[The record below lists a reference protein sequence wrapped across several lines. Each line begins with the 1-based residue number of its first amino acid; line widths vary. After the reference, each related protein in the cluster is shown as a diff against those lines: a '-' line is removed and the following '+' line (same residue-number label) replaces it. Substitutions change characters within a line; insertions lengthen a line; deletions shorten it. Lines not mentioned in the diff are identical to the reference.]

1 MVIIQSAFANIML
14 AFHDLRTKLGLGSA
28 SLIELSVYAAMIDI
42 SRTNGRDDISIDELR
57 QHSLLENIP
66 KPSVYRAISNLQIAG
81 KCAHIGSARSGKFA
95 LTDISSPSA

>member
-1 MVIIQSAFANIML
+1 VIIQSAFAYIML

-95 LTDISSPSA
+95 LTDISTPSA

>member
-1 MVIIQSAFANIML
+1 MVIIQSAFADIML
-14 AFHDLRTKLGLGSA
+14 AFHDLRTKLGLDSA

-95 LTDISSPSA
+95 LTDISTPSA

>member
-14 AFHDLRTKLGLGSA
+14 AFHNLRTKLGLGSA

-95 LTDISSPSA
+95 LTDISTPSA

>member
-14 AFHDLRTKLGLGSA
+14 AFHDLRTKLRLGSA

-95 LTDISSPSA
+95 LTDISTPSA

>member
-42 SRTNGRDDISIDELR
+42 SRTNGRDNISIDELR